1 MYREVKTLEC
11 LVKIYHKIKKRPL
24 TPAELEKELSISH
37 KTLYRCLSCLEGM
50 GLIHKRDEDGRYEV
64 VREWQEF
71 KNESEYRVKLEHSRM
86 LLGRIIDYVE
96 GKELLPTPPRGDY
109 VNEYLLQHIESGY
122 PDIHKQYCDWM
133 KKEDLLKEKRKDFEE
148 KVKKIADERGIKL
161 VDDLARAGDK
171 GLYRSHLLRVIEGYL
186 RYDELD
192 KMKIIWKDD
201 YVWDEY
207 KGLALTKDKSLI
219 KDVEGLIR
227 NALSSA
233 DLAKAFDQMK
243 DAEKRRDEAYFNY
256 RKSVEWLALKVI
268 HGEPL
273 KGVCDICP
281 KTTIGRGKP

>member
-1 MYREVKTLEC
+1 MYREVKTLEN
-11 LVKIYHKIKKRPL
+11 LVKIYHKIKERSL

-86 LLGRIIDYVE
+86 LLGRIIDYVKGE
-96 GKELLPTPPRGDY
+96 ESLLAPSMSDY
-109 VNEYLLQHIESGY
+109 VNEYLLQHIKSGY
-122 PDIHKQYCDWM
+122 PDIYEQYCDWM
-133 KKEDLLKEKRKDFEE
+133 EKNDE
-148 KVKKIADERGIKL
+148 K
-161 VDDLARAGDK
+161 
-171 GLYRSHLLRVIEGYL
+171 H
-186 RYDELD
+186 
-192 KMKIIWKDD
+192 
-201 YVWDEY
+201 
-207 KGLALTKDKSLI
+207 
-219 KDVEGLIR
+219 
-227 NALSSA
+227 
-233 DLAKAFDQMK
+233 
-243 DAEKRRDEAYFNY
+243 RDEAYFNY